1 MPKNFSNK
9 TIFKIMR
16 FSFIQLVLLTITIN
30 MGYSH
35 NGYGQEPL
43 AEHVSLFIKNGSVK
57 SVLDNIEKQSNV
69 KFSYQKGV
77 IPIKSKIDVDF
88 KNETLG
94 EVLKKILT
102 PEHITFQ
109 VLKNNQ
115 IVLTS
120 TISSEKINDAFGE
133 NSQSTFLADIIVKG
147 VVTDEKGEKLPGVNV
162 IIKGTDKS
170 STTDSNGEYF
180 IVAKDK
186 KDILVFSYLG
196 FVSQE
201 LAVGNS
207 TQLNVILKS
216 DSKELNEVVVIAYG
230 KTTKKKL
237 VSAVATI
244 DTKDIANA
252 PYTSVVNGLAG
263 RAAGLFVQES
273 GGEYGSLASISIRG
287 GGEPAYYVD
296 GMKASKGEFSRIAAS
311 DIENISILKDA
322 AATALYGFD
331 AANGVVLVTTKR
343 GDNQKIKFSYSGNYA
358 FVTPSLEPKYLTA
371 YEKAIYKNK
380 VYFNDGLP
388 AVYDAEMLNILKNN
402 LDPIAH
408 PNTNAYREL
417 IKPSSAQLAHN
428 LSMNGTVNNTRV
440 FMSLDYFNQDGIFKT
455 GSNLGF
461 KRYAYRSNISHKFE
475 DIGLLVEGNMTLQHS
490 LKVTPPR
497 GSSNILSHVRNWNPG
512 DPFYNPAGN
521 YYGQENPLSE
531 ADDRAGYQNDEVNFA
546 KGGLSLGWD
555 VKEIKGLKLSARGN
569 YIYDSNFY
577 KYFSANQRNAAP
589 SYTWANLLENSG
601 KANLNQSTARSLSY
615 NLEAQ
620 IDYKNTFFD
629 KHSVELSG
637 VYVQNESNGDNFSA
651 SRRDF
656 SSPAVD
662 QLFAGSSVGK
672 DNNGNGYE
680 SGSIGYVGRLKYD
693 FDSKYVLEANFR
705 YDGYDG
711 FAPGAKF
718 ALFPSVSLGWNLDRE
733 EFIKPLM
740 EVVGMSS
747 LKFRASI
754 GKIGSA
760 FGRFSYL
767 SVYNLQNNNYF
778 IGGEYVTGFS
788 EGGLTPNNDAATWTT
803 TESKNIGVDFGF
815 MNNKLTGS
823 FDAFYYRT
831 TGYLGSPAS
840 IYTTPLGQGLP
851 QINTDSAFRRGG
863 VELGLN
869 YSTKIDE
876 VKLNFGGNVSYYD
889 QLWEKNAAESLTDL
903 KNPYKRITH
912 QVDYYTNG
920 YINQG
925 FYQNYDQI
933 INSPRR
939 LGSTQTYLGDIIYQD
954 FNGDGRLDGDDQ
966 VHIGKSSFPHITYG
980 ANLNA
985 EYRGFSFA
993 VLFQGTSNRQLYLGD
1008 IYRNGINQKNY
1019 VIQTDSWTPD
1029 NTDALFPRA
1038 SSFDSVNGSNNIV
1051 GSDFWLKDAWYLRLK
1066 SLTLSYDLKNYFL
1079 KDYKGI
1085 SNCSLSFSGTNL
1097 FTISPLNKFY
1107 LDPETSNDN
1116 NYGYPVGKTFNIGLR
1131 TTF

>member
-1 MPKNFSNK
+1 MKLFLQSNK
-9 TIFKIMR
+9 PTKPRLSSKTKQIMR
-16 FSFIQLVLLTITIN
+16 LT
-30 MGYSH
+30 S
-35 NGYGQEPL
+35 
-43 AEHVSLFIKNGSVK
+43 VLFISLAFQMSASVSSQNVTFKGSNLSARKVL
-57 SVLDNIEKQSNV
+57 SVLKAQTDYVFFYEREILNDFQPVNLNLQNASIETALKSAFANEAISWNIVDKTVFLATKKELPAV
-69 KFSYQKGV
+69 K
-77 IPIKSKIDVDF
+77 
-88 KNETLG
+88 L
-94 EVLKKILT
+94 EVL
-102 PEHITFQ
+102 
-109 VLKNNQ
+109 Q
-115 IVLTS
+115 I
-120 TISSEKINDAFGE
+120 
-133 NSQSTFLADIIVKG
+133 
-147 VVTDEKGEKLPGVNV
+147 
-162 IIKGTDKS
+162 IIKGTVTNEKGEPIPGANVLAKG
-170 STTDSNGEYF
+170 STVAVQTDADGNFSINVSNN
-180 IVAKDK
+180 VTK
-186 KDILVFSYLG
+186 LVVS
-196 FVSQE
+196 FVGMESQE
-201 LAVGNS
+201 
-207 TQLNVILKS
+207 VIIGKNPLIIVLKEQGQ
-216 DSKELNEVVVIAYG
+216 KLEEVVISVAYG
-230 KTTKKKL
+230 KSSKKKL
-237 VSAVATI
+237 VSAIATI
-244 DTKDIANA
+244 DTKEIANA

-296 GMKASKGEFSRIAAS
+296 GIKASKGEFSRIAAS
-311 DIENISILKDA
+311 DIENISVLKDA

-408 PNTNAYREL
+408 PNTNAYKEL

-440 FMSLDYFNQDGIFKT
+440 FMSLDYFSQDGIFKT
-455 GSNLGF
+455 GSDLGF

-512 DPFYNPAGN
+512 DPFYNPEGN

-531 ADDRAGYQNDEVNFA
+531 ADDRAGYQNDEVNFV

-555 VKEIKGLKLSARGN
+555 VKGVKGLKLSTRGN
-569 YIYDSNFY
+569 YVYDSSFY

-601 KANLNQSTARSLSY
+601 KANINQSTARSLSY

-629 KHSVELSG
+629 KHTVELTG
-637 VYVQNESNGDNFSA
+637 VYVQNEANGDNFSA

-680 SGSIGYVGRLKYD
+680 SGSIGYIGRLKYD
-693 FDSKYVLEANFR
+693 FNSKYVLEANFR

-718 ALFPSVSLGWNLDRE
+718 ALFPSVSLGWNVDRE

-740 EVVGMSS
+740 EVVGLSS

-767 SVYNLQNNNYF
+767 SVYNLQNNNYY

-788 EGGLTPNNDAATWTT
+788 EGGLTPSNDAATWTT
-803 TESKNIGVDFGF
+803 TESKNVGVDFGF

-869 YSTKIDE
+869 YKTNIDD
-876 VKLNFGGNVSYYD
+876 VKLNIGGNVSYYD
-889 QLWEKNAAESLTDL
+889 QLWEKNANESLTDL
-903 KNPYKRITH
+903 KNPYKRSTQ

-920 YINQG
+920 YISQG
-925 FYQNYDQI
+925 LYQSYDQM

-939 LGSTQTYLGDIIYQD
+939 LGATQMYLGDIVYQD

-966 VHIGKSSFPHITYG
+966 VRIGKGSFPHITYG

-985 EYRGFSFA
+985 EYKGFSLA
-993 VLFQGTSNRQLYLGD
+993 VLFQGTSNRQMYLGD

-1038 SSFDSVNGSNNIV
+1038 SSFDSVNGSNNIA

-1066 SLTLSYDLKNYFL
+1066 SLSLSYDLKNFFL

-1085 SNCSLSFSGTNL
+1085 SNCALSFSGTNL

-1107 LDPETSNDN
+1107 LDPETSSDN